1 MVALQR
7 RTTLAAVVLLAG
19 ARCGEGFFGPVR
31 TRPGGA
37 SPAAVER
44 RRRGGCDLERVAAA
58 ERRRSVRVYQLPP
71 KGFVFD
77 DEEVDYG
84 DMIAAPPQ
92 YEPDM

>member
-19 ARCGEGFFGPVR
+19 ARCGEGFGPVR
-31 TRPGGA
+31 PRPAGV
-37 SPAAVER
+37 PPAVER
-44 RRRGGCDLERVAAA
+44 RRVGGLDRVSAA
-58 ERRRSVRVYQLPP
+58 EGRRGVRVYQLPP